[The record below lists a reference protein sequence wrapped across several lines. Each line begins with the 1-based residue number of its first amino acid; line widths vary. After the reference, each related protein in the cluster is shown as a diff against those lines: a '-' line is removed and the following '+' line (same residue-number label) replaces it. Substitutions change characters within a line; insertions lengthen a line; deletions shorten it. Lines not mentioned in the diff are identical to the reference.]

1 MAANSH
7 CFCLGFLSE
16 PREGFQLKNDES
28 PGCSSQPQPSEHGC
42 EAGPEPILGDL
53 FRVRGFRVSGCGV
66 EIGKD
71 VQGVEAGLFAVSGIS
86 LHCKGCCNVRPHV
99 KCWTF
104 RLPLHSIP
112 PVSEGTDPQ
121 VASRQF
127 HHFGQRA
134 PKPGTQKIPSNP
146 QDNNKR
152 TSRNSYICDLDPLK
166 PKLPDP
172 ESQI

>member
-71 VQGVEAGLFAVSGIS
+71 VQGVEAGLFAASGITA
-86 LHCKGCCNVRPHV
+86 LQRLLQPGPHV

-112 PVSEGTDPQ
+112 PATVQQAVNSTTSVGPRNLELKRPQ
-121 VASRQF
+121 ATL
-127 HHFGQRA
+127 
-134 PKPGTQKIPSNP
+134 K
-146 QDNNKR
+146 
-152 TSRNSYICDLDPLK
+152 TSTSVHP
-166 PKLPDP
+166 
-172 ESQI
+172 

>member
-71 VQGVEAGLFAVSGIS
+71 LQGVEAGLFAASGIS

-112 PVSEGTDPQ
+112 PVSEGPASLAGYRRTSSEPSIPPLRSAPETWNSKDPKQ
-121 VASRQF
+121 PSRQ
-127 HHFGQRA
+127 QQA
-134 PKPGTQKIPSNP
+134 
-146 QDNNKR
+146 
-152 TSRNSYICDLDPLK
+152 YI
-166 PKLPDP
+166 PKLVHLRPRP
-172 ESQI
+172 LEA